1 MIRTNLKLLGAAGL
15 IAGVM
20 LLGLAASNRPTSSV
34 YAGSTPIPTNTPVPT
49 ATLDACQKAAGDIQ
63 AASVVQVAP
72 ACTATPSTPQTLKT
86 HTPTVT
92 TTPEATTT
100 PAATTTSAPATQAPA
115 PSATRPGGGN
125 EGVQVRPPNTG
136 TGGGNASGLSGT
148 WLIAFG
154 AMLVAAG
161 GGALLFGVRRRG

>member
-1 MIRTNLKLLGAAGL
+1 MIRTKLKLLGAAGL

-20 LLGLAASNRPTSSV
+20 LLGLAASNRPTPSV
-34 YAGSTPIPTNTPVPT
+34 YAGSTPIPTNTATAVP
-49 ATLDACQKAAGDIQ
+49 TLDACQKLD
-63 AASVVQVAP
+63 SAP
-72 ACTATPSTPQTLKT
+72 CTATPQTPQTSKS
-86 HTPTVT
+86 HTPT
-92 TTPEATTT
+92 ATNT

-125 EGVQVRPPNTG
+125 QGAQVRPPNTG

-161 GGALLFGVRRRG
+161 GGALLFGARRRG

>member
-1 MIRTNLKLLGAAGL
+1 MIRTKLNLLGAAGL

-20 LLGLAASNRPTSSV
+20 LLGLAASNQTTSSV
-34 YAGSTPIPTNTPVPT
+34 YAGADATPTNTPVPT
-49 ATLDACQKAAGDIQ
+49 ATLDACQKAVGNIQ
-63 AASVVQVAP
+63 AAAVQVPP
-72 ACTATPSTPQTLKT
+72 ACTATPSTPQTVKT

-92 TTPEATTT
+92 TTPEATNT

-136 TGGGNASGLSGT
+136 TGGGNASGLSGM

>member
-1 MIRTNLKLLGAAGL
+1 MIRTKLNLLGAAGL

-20 LLGLAASNRPTSSV
+20 LLGLAASNQTTSSV
-34 YAGSTPIPTNTPVPT
+34 YAGSTPAPTNTPAPT
-49 ATLDACQKAAGDIQ
+49 ATLDACQQQALDIQ
-63 AASVVQVAP
+63 AAVVQVPP
-72 ACTATPSTPQTLKT
+72 ACTATPQTPQTAKT

-92 TTPEATTT
+92 TTPAATNT

-136 TGGGNASGLSGT
+136 TGGGNASGVSTT
-148 WLIAFG
+148 WLIALG
-154 AMLVAAG
+154 AMLVAVG
-161 GGALLFGVRRRG
+161 GGSLLFGARRRS